1 MENSRVPNTL
11 GTHFQI
17 MFIQTICIYKSYG
30 CNITHYTNANDT
42 PAPFL
47 IGLALPCCKI
57 MDRLRNLDLT

>member
-30 CNITHYTNANDT
+30 CNITHYTNPNDT
-42 PAPFL
+42 PAPFV
-47 IGLALPCCKI
+47 IGLAEQS
-57 MDRLRNLDLT
+57 